1 MLLFRQA
8 RDTRKDA
15 RGERPCQQC
24 DVMERALDD
33 FDQAPHL
40 VKASRTARGE

>member
-1 MLLFRQA
+1 MLLYRQA
-8 RDTRKDA
+8 RDTRKDV
-15 RGERPCQQC
+15 RGKPCQQC